1 MKQLRALPTRKLRVL
16 STVLWFFAGWY
27 VANFAV
33 ALFGANA
40 MVGPIVGIA
49 AAALIGADPFRV
61 LWTSKDSS
69 SPVAGSPL
77 LASGSTTD

>member
-1 MKQLRALPTRKLRVL
+1 MKQLRALPARKLRVL

-40 MVGPIVGIA
+40 MIGPLVGITA
-49 AAALIGADPFRV
+49 AVLIGGDP
-61 LWTSKDSS
+61 LHLIWTSR
-69 SPVAGSPL
+69 PAGSPA
-77 LASGSTTD
+77 ASGTTFADSTTR

>member
-1 MKQLRALPTRKLRVL
+1 MNLHALSTRKLRVL

-33 ALFGANA
+33 AMFGANA
-40 MVGPIVGIA
+40 MLGPIVGIT
-49 AAALIGADPFRV
+49 AAALIGGDPFRV
-61 LWTSKDSS
+61 LWTTKTAS
-69 SPVAGSPL
+69 SPVARTPV